1 MNNEKFLQVF
11 FALDA
16 FCVLAYFVGFM
27 VSSLGWL
34 LYVSAALLF
43 VVGVFGFV
51 HGVTHRE
58 GKLPPYAVISLAGVS
73 GGILLLIVSFLL
85 NK

>member
-1 MNNEKFLQVF
+1 MTNEKFLQVF

-16 FCVLAYFVGFM
+16 FFM